1 MHDLRVEDTRSLN
14 VQWREDMSWAE
25 AKLLV
30 RHPLLSQAQGY
41 FMNNELNV
49 SSMYVCI
56 VYVCMYVCLSPE
68 VALSAISHPFCQSAG
83 RSAITIH
90 QHI

>member
-1 MHDLRVEDTRSLN
+1 MHDLWVEDPRSLN
-14 VQWREDMSWAE
+14 VQWREDMSWTE

-49 SSMYVCI
+49 SSMC
-56 VYVCMYVCLSPE
+56 VCMSF
-68 VALSAISHPFCQSAG
+68 S
-83 RSAITIH
+83 
-90 QHI
+90 